1 MDAVRLY
8 FKFLKVSFRV
18 QMMYPAS
25 FALYAAANFFISMV
39 DLFAIYAFFLR
50 FKALGQWTL
59 GEVALFYGMTYM
71 AFALAEAYM
80 RGFDTIDRHIRTGE
94 FDRLLLRPRSVFLQV
109 LGSEFQLL
117 RIGRFLNGLLPFA
130 VGVYLVRPAWGI
142 GDWLLIVAA
151 ITFGSMTYGAIMLIR
166 AMASFFTVEA
176 LEVFNVFTNG
186 GLEATCYPMDI
197 YTGWFRNLFTYVIP
211 LSAINYW
218 PMSALLHKSYAPAWV
233 VYLSPGLGL
242 LFFLLGYLCWSFG
255 VRHYR
260 STGS

>member
-1 MDAVRLY
+1 MNGIGMY

-25 FALYAAANFFISMV
+25 FVLYATANFAISVV

-50 FKALGQWTL
+50 FQTLGQWSL
-59 GEVALFYGMTYM
+59 GEVMLFYGMTYM

-80 RGFDTIDRHIRTGE
+80 RGFDVIDRHIRTGE

-109 LGSEFQLL
+109 LGSDFQLL
-117 RIGRFLNGLLPFA
+117 RIGRFLNGLLPFLIGYCM
-130 VGVYLVRPAWGI
+130 VKPVWG
-142 GDWLLIVAA
+142 GADWLLIALSIVL
-151 ITFGSMTYGAIMLIR
+151 GSMSYGAIILIR

-211 LSAINYW
+211 LAAINYW
-218 PMSALLHKSYAPAWV
+218 PMSALLHKNYAPGWV
-233 VYLSPGLGL
+233 SYLSPLLGL
-242 LFFLLGYLCWSFG
+242 AFFCLGFLCWRFG